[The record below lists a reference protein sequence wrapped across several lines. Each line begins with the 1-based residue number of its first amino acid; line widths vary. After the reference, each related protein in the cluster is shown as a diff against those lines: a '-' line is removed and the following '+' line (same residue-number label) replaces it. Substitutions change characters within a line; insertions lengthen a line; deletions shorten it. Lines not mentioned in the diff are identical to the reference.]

1 MRGRLIDF
9 STGRS
14 GKQRI
19 TIEVDIDFSEGFD
32 NLCKGDINL
41 TIKKWRNLR
50 SLDSNAYFHALASQI
65 AEALGQTLE
74 EVKRSLAVDYGTV
87 GTYVQIPAEAD
98 ISKFYPYYQLVKE
111 TTNEKG
117 NLIHTYALYKHT
129 SDMEVDEFARLL
141 DGTILEAKALGIDTD
156 TPAQKA
162 ILKGE

>member
-1 MRGRLIDF
+1 MRGRLIDLA
-9 STGRS
+9 TGRS

-32 NLCKGDINL
+32 NLSKSDVNL

-74 EVKRSLAVDYGTV
+74 EVKRKLAVDYGTV

-98 ISKFYPYYQLVKE
+98 ISKFYPYFQLVKE
-111 TTNEKG
+111 STNEKG
-117 NLIHTYALYKHT
+117 NLILTYALYKHT
-129 SDMEVDEFARLL
+129 SDMEVDEFSRLL
-141 DGTILEAKALGIDTD
+141 DGTITEAKALGIDTD

-162 ILKGE
+162 ILKGD